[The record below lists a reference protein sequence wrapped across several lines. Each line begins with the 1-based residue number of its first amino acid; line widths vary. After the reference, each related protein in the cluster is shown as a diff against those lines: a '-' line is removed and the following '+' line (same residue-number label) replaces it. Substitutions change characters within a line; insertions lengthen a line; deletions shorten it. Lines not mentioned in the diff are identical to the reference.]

1 MNIFSNKKKQLLR
14 VYRAKRREQIRAYE
28 RHNELHPDQ
37 YGHGHEFKEYTETW
51 LTVCR
56 LRDELRLIAIELGYG
71 GKRLAFK

>member
-1 MNIFSNKKKQLLR
+1 MRLFKKRNLLR
-14 VYRAKRREQIRAYE
+14 QYRAKRREQIRAYE

-56 LRDELRLIAIELGYG
+56 LRDELRVIANELGFG
-71 GKRLAFK
+71 GKTLAL